1 MSTTPEFLLNPSLG
15 APKGS
20 HAPLGPSSA
29 FRWSACPISAR
40 LIQTLPQTPA
50 GDAAKAGTLLHTVF
64 ERLLYSGAGLNS
76 AEIAELERLGM
87 RQTLALAILESGVKS
102 THDLLAQ
109 HSIRA
114 IALETRVD
122 PGAVIGR
129 VDFWG
134 TADLLGVN
142 EQTKT
147 LLVLDF
153 KTGRHPVEVT
163 DNLQLLAYAL
173 GALDTITFEPQQI
186 VLAIVQPIAFGAL
199 AQTQTISIDVLD
211 RFSEWIGERAL
222 ATDDP
227 HATPQPSAE
236 SCRWCPARSIC
247 PAESFMQ
254 EVR

>member
-15 APKGS
+15 APVS
-20 HAPLGPSSA
+20 AHAPLSPSSA
-29 FRWSACPISAR
+29 FRWSACPISVR
-40 LIQTLPQTPA
+40 LIRTLPKQPT
-50 GDAAKAGTLLHTVF
+50 GDAAKAGTLLHAVF
-64 ERLLYSGAGLNS
+64 ERLLYGGPGLNS
-76 AEIAELERLGM
+76 AEFAELERLGV
-87 RQTLALAILESGVKS
+87 RKTLALAILESGVKS
-102 THDLLAQ
+102 TQEVLAEY
-109 HSIRA
+109 SIRE

-129 VDFWG
+129 GDFWG

-142 EQTKT
+142 EQSKT

-153 KTGRHPVEVT
+153 KTGRHPVEVA

-173 GALDTITFEPQQI
+173 GALDTLTFEPQKI
-186 VLAIVQPIAFGAL
+186 VLAIVQPIAFGPL
-199 AQTQTISIDVLD
+199 AQTQTISPEVLD
-211 RFSEWIGERAL
+211 RFAEWIGDRAF

-227 HATPQPSAE
+227 QATPQPSAE

-254 EVR
+254 EVP

>member
-1 MSTTPEFLLNPSLG
+1 MSTTPEFLLHPSLG
-15 APKGS
+15 APKGA
-20 HAPLGPSSA
+20 HAPLSPSSA

-64 ERLLYSGAGLNS
+64 ERLLYGGAGLNS